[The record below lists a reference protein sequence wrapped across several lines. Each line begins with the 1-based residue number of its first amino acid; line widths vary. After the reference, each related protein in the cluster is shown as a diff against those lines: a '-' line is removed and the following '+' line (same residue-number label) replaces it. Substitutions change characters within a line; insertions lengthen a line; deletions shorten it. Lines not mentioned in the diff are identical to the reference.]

1 MPLVNPWLFTRL
13 FSSVNASQKAL
24 WVMKLS
30 LLHHVEKLVDM
41 QEGILIVLTAQFSD
55 QGDINLGEDL
65 DTIFKLLLILFSNQH

>member
-1 MPLVNPWLFTRL
+1 
-13 FSSVNASQKAL
+13 
-24 WVMKLS
+24 MKLS